1 MMSTTLAHRQ
11 SFLRR
16 LLAVGVAGTA
26 TSVATAQWSDDPA
39 TNLPIGASDGTQN
52 QALIARLPDG
62 TSYISWLTNPGGG
75 YDVALQRMT
84 PTGIAEWTTG
94 GITVADR
101 SFSSTQSYGLDVDAS
116 GAAVLAYRG
125 DSLPGTQIVANRVL
139 ADGTMPWGDGVV
151 LNAGNSQDVAS
162 PTIAATSDGNSV
174 AAWTRFPNSGPSV
187 IELRKLSTDG
197 DILWSYTM
205 TRPTGIAASSLV
217 ASDAPGA
224 SGQCVLMTVGFGG
237 FTSPRPLKAQKFDA
251 DGSEMWGASDVGIF
265 TSGSVQIGNFP
276 KLISDGRGGAVATW
290 YSSVPSL
297 RCFVQQVRADGS
309 LRLTT
314 SQYGV
319 TAVGETQVNPVACI
333 DPVSEDITCYW
344 ITQNSSQSQFSL
356 KGQRFEGTSRA
367 WGTTGITFLPL
378 GSTQTTAAG
387 CHPRD
392 DRGTTVVWNSGF
404 IPQPTSIFAAAFDAD
419 GSPVW
424 DGDAGGVA
432 GGIAISDVDSNKS
445 RTATATSPSGEIV
458 IAWADDRMVFGGS
471 GNPRIYGQNLLP
483 DGTLGDAALV
493 GDLNHDGIVNAKD
506 LGLLIAAWGI
516 CPRGMPCDAD
526 LNLDGMVDAA
536 DMGLLFAN
544 WS

>member
-1 MMSTTLAHRQ
+1 MMSTTLARRP

-16 LLAVGVAGTA
+16 LLAIGVAAAA
-26 TSVATAQWSDDPA
+26 TSAATAQWSDDA
-39 TNLPIGASDGTQN
+39 AINLPIGAGTGTQN
-52 QALIARLPDG
+52 QALLARLADG
-62 TSYISWLTNPGGG
+62 TTYVSWL
-75 YDVALQRMT
+75 DESRRRLRRSDCSRMT
-84 PTGIAEWTTG
+84 PTGVPEWSG
-94 GITVADR
+94 ALTVADR
-101 SFSSTQSYGLDVDAS
+101 SFSSTQSYGLDVDTS

-187 IELRKLSTDG
+187 IELRKLSPEG

-251 DGSEMWGASDVGIF
+251 DGNEMWGSSDVGIF

-344 ITQNSSQSQFSL
+344 ITQNSAQSQFSL

-392 DRGTTVVWNSGF
+392 DGGTTVDLEQRLH
-404 IPQPTSIFAAAFDAD
+404 PAADVDLRRGLRCGRLARL
-419 GSPVW
+419 

-432 GGIAISDVDSNKS
+432 GGVAISDVDSNKS

-493 GDLNHDGIVNAKD
+493 GDLNHDGIVNAED
-506 LGLLIAAWGI
+506 LGLLIAAWGPCGRGVP
-516 CPRGMPCDAD
+516 CPAD
-526 LNLDGMVDAA
+526 LNEDGIVDAA
-536 DMGLLFAN
+536 DLGFLFAN

>member
-1 MMSTTLAHRQ
+1 MTFRSTARRQ
-11 SFLRR
+11 SIRR
-16 LLAVGVAGTA
+16 ALLALGVIATA
-26 TSVATAQWSDDPA
+26 SSTATAQWSDDA
-39 TNLPIGASDGTQN
+39 SVNNLLGAGAGTQN
-52 QALIARLPDG
+52 QPLLARLADG
-62 TSYISWLTNPGGG
+62 TTYVSWLENPGGG
-75 YDVALQRMT
+75 YDVRLQLVT
-84 PTGIAEWTTG
+84 PTGVPEWSG
-94 GITVADR
+94 ALTVADR
-101 SFSSTQSYGLDVDAS
+101 SFSSTQSYGLDVDTS

-125 DSLPGTQIVANRVL
+125 DQLPGTQIVANRVL

-187 IELRKLSTDG
+187 IELRKLSPEG

-205 TRPTGIAASSLV
+205 ARSTGIAASSLV

-251 DGSEMWGASDVGIF
+251 EGSEMWGASDVGIF

-276 KLISDGRGGAVATW
+276 TLIPDGRGGAVATW

-309 LRLTT
+309 LRLST
-314 SQYGV
+314 SQYRV

-387 CHPRD
+387 CHPRYGG
-392 DRGTTVVWNSGF
+392 GTTVVWSSGF
-404 IPQPTSIFAAAFDAD
+404 IPQPTSIFAAAVDAE
-419 GSPVW
+419 GQPVW
-424 DGDAGGVA
+424 TGDAGGVS
-432 GGIAISDVDSNKS
+432 GGVGISTVDSNKS
-445 RTATATSPSGEIV
+445 RTTTATSPSGEIV
-458 IAWADDRMVFGGS
+458 IAWSDDREGS
-471 GNPRIYGQNLLP
+471 GRRIFGQNVRA
-483 DGTLGDAALV
+483 DGELGDAALV
-493 GDLNHDGIVNAKD
+493 GDLNGDGVVNAAD
-506 LGLLIAAWGI
+506 LGLLIVAWG
-516 CPRGMPCDAD
+516 PCGKGAPCAAD
-526 LNLDGMVDAA
+526 LNEDGIVDAA
-536 DMGLLFAN
+536 DLGFLFAN

>member
-1 MMSTTLAHRQ
+1 MMSTALAPRP

-16 LLAVGVAGTA
+16 LLAFGVAATA
-26 TSVATAQWSDDPA
+26 TSVATAQWTDDPA

-75 YDVALQRMT
+75 YDVALQRIT
-84 PTGIAEWTTG
+84 PTGVPEWPG
-94 GITVADR
+94 ALTVADR

-251 DGSEMWGASDVGIF
+251 DGNEMWGSSDVGIF

-319 TAVGETQVNPVACI
+319 TAAGETQVNPVACI
-333 DPVSEDITCYW
+333 DPVSENITCYW

-392 DRGTTVVWNSGF
+392 DGGTTVVWNSGF

-432 GGIAISDVDSNKS
+432 GGVAISDVDSNKS

-506 LGLLIAAWGI
+506 LGLLIAAWGPCGRGAP
-516 CPRGMPCDAD
+516 CPAD
-526 LNLDGMVDAA
+526 LNEDGIVDAA
-536 DMGLLFAN
+536 DLGFLFAN